1 MPDPKACCPIEHPC
15 RNIHAPCGLFRV
27 QVTAKGSL
35 VAPLDDFVDI
45 DCPTQPGVPRIKHL
59 QSFGHMGFAA
69 FTCTIR
75 GGRIRRSAIAARVS
89 SAGYNINLW
98 LDSGGAL
105 QIAAPTSERALNRQ
119 EMPPT
124 KRAGVFL

>member
-1 MPDPKACCPIEHPC
+1 M
-15 RNIHAPCGLFRV
+15 
-27 QVTAKGSL
+27 
-35 VAPLDDFVDI
+35 
-45 DCPTQPGVPRIKHL
+45 
-59 QSFGHMGFAA
+59 
-69 FTCTIR
+69 
-75 GGRIRRSAIAARVS
+75 RRSAIAARVS